1 MESEEINKEDCFC
14 SLGVSLSIIKNYCN
28 TFKITAY
35 QIVSIHL
42 ISGVSSEGEVSV
54 LSIQYSKKNQT
65 RSPCFLSYCLC
76 LSLPLTWDL
85 QLPVEGRKV
94 VQFES
99 KTLITYLY
107 FAIMNSVRN
116 IYVFYISC
124 EFQTSV
130 PLGLTML
137 WTM

>member
-1 MESEEINKEDCFC
+1 M
-14 SLGVSLSIIKNYCN
+14 SIIKNYCN
-28 TFKITAY
+28 TLKITAY

-42 ISGVSSEGEVSV
+42 ISGVSSEGDVSV
-54 LSIQYSKKNQT
+54 LSIQYSKKNQM
-65 RSPCFLSYCLC
+65 RSPYFLSYCLC
-76 LSLPLTWDL
+76 LSLPLTGAL
-85 QLPVEGRKV
+85 HLPVEGRKV